1 MRVWLRGRPH
11 KSRRRAFL
19 STVTLLEIRPG
30 IELARRSD
38 EKKAEILEI
47 WLEQRVK
54 PGFAGRVLGVDDTVA
69 ERCGC
74 LHAERPRFFRDGLIL
89 STAAA
94 RELTVVTRHVKDFAD
109 CGVEVIDLWG

>member
-1 MRVWLRGRPH
+1 
-11 KSRRRAFL
+11 
-19 STVTLLEIRPG
+19 
-30 IELARRSD
+30 
-38 EKKAEILEI
+38 
-47 WLEQRVK
+47 
-54 PGFAGRVLGVDDTVA
+54 
-69 ERCGC
+69 